1 MSLNDPERRPDDFS
15 SAFDSAFAQLQVRIE
30 SACVAEAGWPAQVT
44 AGIRAALA
52 FAAADPVAAKTLTT
66 EALAG
71 GRAGYERYNRMI
83 SHLGEWLLPGRSLRP
98 EGERLPEITEK
109 AMVGGVAM
117 LVAQRVDLGR
127 HSELP
132 ELAAEAAQ
140 FALTPYL
147 GTKEARRVAFAGS

>member
-1 MSLNDPERRPDDFS
+1 MSSSDPAHQSEDFP
-15 SAFDSAFAQLQVRIE
+15 SAFDSAFARLQVRIE
-30 SACVAEAGWPAQVT
+30 SACVAKTGWPAQVT

-52 FAAADPVAAKTLTT
+52 FATEDPAAARTLTT
-66 EALAG
+66 DALAG
-71 GRAGYERYNRMI
+71 GRAGYERYDRMV
-83 SHLGEWLLPGRSLRP
+83 SHLGEWLLPGRALRP

-127 HSELP
+127 QAELP
-132 ELAAEAAQ
+132 ELAAEAVQ

-147 GTKEARRVAFAGS
+147 GTREARRVALAG